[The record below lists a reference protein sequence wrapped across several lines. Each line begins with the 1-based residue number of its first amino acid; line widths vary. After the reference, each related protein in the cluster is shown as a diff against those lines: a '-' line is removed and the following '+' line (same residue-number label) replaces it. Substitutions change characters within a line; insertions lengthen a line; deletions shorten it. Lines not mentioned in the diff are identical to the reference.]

1 MADGKVII
9 NTTLDTSG
17 FKSGISEIKGGASS
31 AAESIKSIATAI
43 GITALAS
50 KAFDTIKSSID
61 SAFSRLDTMAQF
73 ERTMTA
79 ITGDTEAAG
88 KSLETLKGITK
99 GTAYGLDTAAKS
111 VQDFVTRG
119 MDISQA
125 TEQISIWGDAVA
137 FYGNGTNEQ
146 LADVTD
152 ALAKMRTK
160 CTVEM
165 DQLNRLF
172 DAGIDAVG
180 MYAQATG
187 STSAEVQSALSAGS
201 ISSADFID
209 TVSSAMASGT
219 AGVLN
224 ITGAAKEAGTSWQG
238 TFDNAKAAC
247 TRGMVGIIESI
258 DQALTDNGM
267 PDMKQMVADLG
278 KAFETTSGQ
287 ISDIVSTV
295 MPPLIDAFKWFSDHG
310 EEIKADVLGIAAAF
324 VTYQT
329 LTGIAGIISAVSA
342 ALDGMTIAQA
352 ALNFV
357 MSISPIGWIALAVG
371 TLTAAI
377 IYLWNTNEGFRNAVT
392 TAWDAI
398 KAAVAAL
405 ADAVEWAKQLISDS
419 WSLVCALFT
428 GDTQGAV
435 DAAQR
440 IFDSL
445 PGPVQ
450 DIMRGMAE
458 TIDNIVTGI
467 KDWFVARFQEMCDA
481 AEAICKFFA
490 EDIPNWFASIP
501 DKLKQIGS
509 DIVNGLKKGVE
520 DAWAGMLSGFQWLID
535 QLPDCVKKV
544 LGIASPSKVMRK
556 LARHIPEGLG
566 AGIQDTA
573 PQLLRT
579 MSDTMGQL
587 VDTAGNDLNVS
598 TSVSATTDPK
608 SVEDANGTIT
618 KSTAGMA
625 VAVTTDTNNLKANL
639 STTWSAIGQQLSK
652 TNADINTDVTAK
664 TSDMSNKAQVATQAL
679 QTGLTGLWNQ
689 TAINTTGSAGNMRT
703 GTVAATQSMSTSAQG
718 IVSGMVSGIN
728 TSVSPLPSK
737 MSQVGTDSGAGL
749 SNGLIAK
756 KAEIE
761 TNADSLVKALL
772 DKFYSGLGIAS
783 PSTVFKDIGMYC
795 LEGMINGMPA
805 DKVTSWADTVTT
817 KLKEAWSSGS
827 LDLVKLMQTTGD
839 QAMSVLE
846 KIGIGMGGTSPVA
859 NWQDLITS
867 YFGYRDD
874 TGGVGSTYHQ
884 GIDFGVPTGTQ
895 VSAWGS
901 GTVVQSGQN
910 GGYGISITID
920 HGNGLQSIY
929 GHLSQA
935 IAQVGQTVAAGQLI
949 GLSGNTGW
957 STGPHL
963 HFGISQNGSY
973 VDPLPYLQGS
983 SSGTSS
989 SSGNLDSWLTT
1000 ALIATGQYSADN
1012 LAKLRTM
1019 ALSESGGDPYAQNN
1033 WDSNAAA
1040 GTPSKGLLQVI
1051 DSTFNA
1057 YKLSGYDNIWD
1068 PVSNAIASIRYQ
1080 LARYGG
1086 IVGHAGYAVGS
1097 RYITRDQ
1104 LAYIHKGEAIIPAD
1118 QNPYVNSGG
1127 NMLPELASMLLGQVY
1142 SSQRMSVPIAAGS
1155 GSIAPA
1161 ASTKPQVINQTV
1173 NILSESDS
1181 PAAHSAALKRA
1192 AREMRFDR

>member
-137 FYGNGTNEQ
+137 FYGKGTNEQ

-160 CTVEM
+160 GTVEM

-287 ISDIVSTV
+287 IEDIVSTV

-419 WSLVCALFT
+419 WSIVCALFT

-450 DIMRGMAE
+450 DIIRGMAE

-481 AEAICKFFA
+481 AKAICKFFA

-501 DKLKQIGS
+501 DKLQEIGGN
-509 DIVNGLKKGVE
+509 IVNGLKKGVE
-520 DAWAGMLSGFQWLID
+520 DAWAGMLSGFQWLLD

-573 PQLLRT
+573 PKLLRT

-587 VDTAGNDLNVS
+587 VDTASKDVSVS
-598 TSVSATTDPK
+598 TSVSTDTTTDPTAIK
-608 SVEDANGTIT
+608 DAAAQVSADTNAMSAEVGAAWKDAN
-618 KSTAGMA
+618 TAA
-625 VAVTTDTNNLKANL
+625 TAESSALAANVTTSSALAAAN
-639 STTWSAIGQQLSK
+639 TIA
-652 TNADINTDVTAK
+652 NA
-664 TSDMSNKAQVATQAL
+664 QATRD
-679 QTGLTGLWNQ
+679 GVSGSWNQ
-689 TAINTTGSAGNMRT
+689 TATNTTSSANTMRV
-703 GTVAATQSMSTSAQG
+703 GTVAATQGMSTSAQG

-728 TSVSPLPSK
+728 ASVSPLPSK
-737 MSQVGTDSGAGL
+737 MSQVGTDSGSGL

-910 GGYGISITID
+910 GGYGISVTID

-929 GHLSQA
+929 GHLSKA
-935 IAQVGQTVAAGQLI
+935 IAQVGQTVASGQLI
-949 GLSGNTGW
+949 GLSGSTGN

-963 HFGISQNGSY
+963 HFGISQNGTY
-973 VDPLPYLQGS
+973 VDPLSYLQRS

-1080 LARYGG
+1080 LARYGV

-1142 SSQRMSVPIAAGS
+1142 SSQRMSVPIAAGAGS
-1155 GSIAPA
+1155 GSAG

>member
-17 FKSGISEIKGGASS
+17 FKSGISEIEGGASS

-73 ERTMTA
+73 ERTMTE

-137 FYGNGTNEQ
+137 FYGKGTNEQ

-160 CTVEM
+160 GTVEM

-247 TRGMVGIIESI
+247 TRGMVGIVESI

-287 ISDIVSTV
+287 IEDIVSTV

-405 ADAVEWAKQLISDS
+405 ADAVELAKQLISDS

-450 DIMRGMAE
+450 DILRGMAE

-501 DKLKQIGS
+501 DKLQEIGGN
-509 DIVNGLKKGVE
+509 IVNGLKKGVE

-573 PQLLRT
+573 PKLLRT

-587 VDTAGNDLNVS
+587 VDTASKDVSVS
-598 TSVSATTDPK
+598 TSVSTDTTTDPTAIK
-608 SVEDANGTIT
+608 DAAAQVSADTNAMSAEVGAAWKDAN
-618 KSTAGMA
+618 TAA
-625 VAVTTDTNNLKANL
+625 TAESSALAANVTTSSALAAAN
-639 STTWSAIGQQLSK
+639 TIA
-652 TNADINTDVTAK
+652 NA
-664 TSDMSNKAQVATQAL
+664 QATRD
-679 QTGLTGLWNQ
+679 GVSGSWNQ
-689 TAINTTGSAGNMRT
+689 TATNTTSSANTMRV
-703 GTVAATQSMSTSAQG
+703 GTVAATQGMSTSAQG

-728 TSVSPLPSK
+728 ASVSPLPSK
-737 MSQVGTDSGAGL
+737 MSQVGTDSGSGL

-859 NWQDLITS
+859 NWQDLI
-867 YFGYRDD
+867 
-874 TGGVGSTYHQ
+874 
-884 GIDFGVPTGTQ
+884 
-895 VSAWGS
+895 A
-901 GTVVQSGQN
+901 
-910 GGYGISITID
+910 
-920 HGNGLQSIY
+920 
-929 GHLSQA
+929 
-935 IAQVGQTVAAGQLI
+935 
-949 GLSGNTGW
+949 
-957 STGPHL
+957 
-963 HFGISQNGSY
+963 
-973 VDPLPYLQGS
+973 
-983 SSGTSS
+983 
-989 SSGNLDSWLTT
+989 
-1000 ALIATGQYSADN
+1000 
-1012 LAKLRTM
+1012 
-1019 ALSESGGDPYAQNN
+1019 
-1033 WDSNAAA
+1033 
-1040 GTPSKGLLQVI
+1040 
-1051 DSTFNA
+1051 
-1057 YKLSGYDNIWD
+1057 
-1068 PVSNAIASIRYQ
+1068 
-1080 LARYGG
+1080 
-1086 IVGHAGYAVGS
+1086 
-1097 RYITRDQ
+1097 
-1104 LAYIHKGEAIIPAD
+1104 
-1118 QNPYVNSGG
+1118 
-1127 NMLPELASMLLGQVY
+1127 
-1142 SSQRMSVPIAAGS
+1142 
-1155 GSIAPA
+1155 
-1161 ASTKPQVINQTV
+1161 
-1173 NILSESDS
+1173 
-1181 PAAHSAALKRA
+1181 
-1192 AREMRFDR
+1192 

>member
-9 NTTLDTSG
+9 DTTLDTSG
-17 FKSGISEIKGGASS
+17 FKSGISEIEGGASS

-73 ERTMTA
+73 ERTMTE

-137 FYGNGTNEQ
+137 FYGKGTNEQ

-160 CTVEM
+160 GTVEM

-287 ISDIVSTV
+287 IEDIVSTV

-405 ADAVEWAKQLISDS
+405 ADAVELAKQLISDS

-450 DIMRGMAE
+450 DILRGMAE

-481 AEAICKFFA
+481 AKAICIFFA

-501 DKLKQIGS
+501 DKLQEIGGN
-509 DIVNGLKKGVE
+509 IVNGLKKGVE

-573 PQLLRT
+573 PKLLRT

-587 VDTAGNDLNVS
+587 VDTASKDVSVS
-598 TSVSATTDPK
+598 TSVSTDTTTDPTAIK
-608 SVEDANGTIT
+608 DAAAQVSADTNAMSAEVGAAWKDAN
-618 KSTAGMA
+618 TAA
-625 VAVTTDTNNLKANL
+625 TAESSALAANVTTSSALAAAN
-639 STTWSAIGQQLSK
+639 TIA
-652 TNADINTDVTAK
+652 NA
-664 TSDMSNKAQVATQAL
+664 QATRD
-679 QTGLTGLWNQ
+679 GVSGSWNQ
-689 TAINTTGSAGNMRT
+689 TATNTTSSANTMRV
-703 GTVAATQSMSTSAQG
+703 GTVAATQGMSTSAQG

-728 TSVSPLPSK
+728 ASVSPLPSK
-737 MSQVGTDSGAGL
+737 MSQVGTDSGSGL

-910 GGYGISITID
+910 GGYGISVTID

-935 IAQVGQTVAAGQLI
+935 IAQVGQTVASGQLI
-949 GLSGNTGW
+949 GLSGSTGN

-963 HFGISQNGSY
+963 HFGISQNGTY
-973 VDPLPYLQGS
+973 VDPLSYLQGS

-1127 NMLPELASMLLGQVY
+1127 NMLQELASMLLGQVY
-1142 SSQRMSVPIAAGS
+1142 SSQRMSVPIAAGAGS
-1155 GSIAPA
+1155 GSAG